1 MTIKDS
7 YLAMEKIVFKQIT
20 DLGGLIPYC
29 IFLIMFLILGYNDI
43 FWRLL
48 ISIISIMVIAVAI
61 KISYF
66 KRRPNKQKRTGN
78 IVEKIDASSFPS
90 IHAMRTLSLVFWL
103 SIFFDNLVLTSY
115 ISIIGLLVIYSRI
128 YLRKHYWSD
137 VIFGMLFSLI
147 INLAI
152 WWIL

>member
-1 MTIKDS
+1 MSLKEQ
-7 YLAMEKIVFKQIT
+7 YLAIEKIVFKQIT

-29 IFLIMFLILGYNDI
+29 FFILIFLILGYDDI
-43 FWRLL
+43 FLRLL
-48 ISIISIMVIAVAI
+48 ISIIAIMIIAVAI
-61 KISYF
+61 KIFYF
-66 KRRPNKQKRTGN
+66 KKRPNKQKRSGN

-90 IHAMRTLSLVFWL
+90 IHSMRTISLVFWL
-103 SIFFDNLVLTSY
+103 SIFFDNIILTSY
-115 ISIIGLLVIYSRI
+115 ISVVGLLVIYSRI

-152 WWIL
+152 WWVL